1 MTFSQIDCNTTF
13 TSVATATVTLVSQMA
28 FQQKVYRVVLQFEFA
43 KREMRRVNSHA
54 SHFFSGPFSPSGVTP
69 HCILCT

>member
-54 SHFFSGPFSPSGVTP
+54 SHFFSGPPQQLGVVALLLF
-69 HCILCT
+69 C